1 MQIHRLLEIV
11 YILLDKK
18 KITAQE
24 LAGHFGVS
32 PRTIYRDLEALSA
45 TGIPVYAT
53 KGNGGGICLLDR
65 FVLNKSLLSE
75 KEQLDILS
83 SLQGLKAL
91 NVPDVESVLEKL
103 SGLFVKQDTHWI
115 DVDFSQWGSGLEARE
130 KFSKLKAAIIRK
142 KLITLEYYNSQGETS
157 TRRIEPLKLLFKGQ
171 AWYVYG
177 FCRLKQDFRMFKM
190 SRIQSILVQEET
202 FHRNVPEQWW
212 TEPEDLPIKKITL
225 VLEIS
230 KSMAYRVYDEFAP
243 EAICKH
249 DDGNFTVTMTLYEN
263 EWVYSYILSYGE
275 NAKVIEPA
283 YFRENIIQK
292 LQRNLKGYL
301 SGT

>member
-212 TEPEDLPIKKITL
+212 TKPGDLPIKKITL

>member
-1 MQIHRLLEIV
+1 
-11 YILLDKK
+11 
-18 KITAQE
+18 
-24 LAGHFGVS
+24 
-32 PRTIYRDLEALSA
+32 
-45 TGIPVYAT
+45 
-53 KGNGGGICLLDR
+53 
-65 FVLNKSLLSE
+65 
-75 KEQLDILS
+75 
-83 SLQGLKAL
+83 
-91 NVPDVESVLEKL
+91 
-103 SGLFVKQDTHWI
+103 
-115 DVDFSQWGSGLEARE
+115 
-130 KFSKLKAAIIRK
+130 
-142 KLITLEYYNSQGETS
+142 
-157 TRRIEPLKLLFKGQ
+157 
-171 AWYVYG
+171 
-177 FCRLKQDFRMFKM
+177 MFKM

-212 TEPEDLPIKKITL
+212 TKPGDLPIKKITL